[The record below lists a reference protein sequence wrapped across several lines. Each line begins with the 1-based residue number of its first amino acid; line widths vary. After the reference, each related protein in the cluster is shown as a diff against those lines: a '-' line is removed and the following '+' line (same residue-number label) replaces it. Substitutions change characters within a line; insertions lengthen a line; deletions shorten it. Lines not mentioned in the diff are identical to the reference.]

1 MAQGKQDEVGSVIL
15 GSDKASGNAFI
26 VDGDADGPTN
36 QDSGN
41 NGEDFQEPTAIFG
54 TENGDTGDTGSGT
67 ASPASASG
75 PEISARTGRAK
86 RAYTRREGGTRAKVP
101 SSVDILSGIFMSLT
115 NSIAAIKSIP
125 EMEFDE
131 NETRLLAKSSTDLL
145 GYYQIAPTE
154 AQLIWGAFFSAWGTA
169 IVPRVLAYGVRTR
182 REKKEAKPE
191 TPPAPP
197 PVSSAFPPK
206 EPAGA
211 TRPPNGTAPPGKI
224 YDFTRNAAE

>member
-1 MAQGKQDEVGSVIL
+1 MAQGKQDEVGSVII
-15 GSDKASGNAFI
+15 GSDQTGGNAFI
-26 VDGDADGPTN
+26 VDSDPIGPTGE
-36 QDSGN
+36 SGGN
-41 NGEDFQEPTAIFG
+41 RAEDFQEPTAIYG
-54 TENGDTGDTGSGT
+54 TADGDTGNSSAGT
-67 ASPASASG
+67 EATSA
-75 PEISARTGRAK
+75 PEISARTGRTK
-86 RAYTRREGGTRAKVP
+86 RAYTRRSEGARAKVP

-169 IVPRVLAYGVRTR
+169 IVPRVLAYGVRMR
-182 REKKEAKPE
+182 REKKETKLE

-197 PVSSAFPPK
+197 PVASAFPSK

-211 TRPPNGTAPPGKI
+211 PRQPNGTAPPGKI
-224 YDFTRNAAE
+224 FDFTRNAAE

>member
-1 MAQGKQDEVGSVIL
+1 MAQGKQDEIGSVIF
-15 GSDKASGNAFI
+15 GSDQTSGNAFI
-26 VDGDADGPTN
+26 ADSDADGPTK

-41 NGEDFQEPTAIFG
+41 HGEDFQEPTAIFG
-54 TENGDTGDTGSGT
+54 SENGDTGDTGAGT
-67 ASPASASG
+67 AS

-101 SSVDILSGIFMSLT
+101 SSLDILSGIFLSLT
-115 NSIAAIKSIP
+115 NSVAAIKSVP

-131 NETRLLAKSSTDLL
+131 NEARLLAKASTDLL
-145 GYYQIAPTE
+145 SYYQIAPTE

-169 IVPRVLAYGVRTR
+169 VVPRVLAYGVRTR
-182 REKKEAKPE
+182 REKKEAKPQ

-197 PVSSAFPPK
+197 PVSSAFPSK

-211 TRPPNGTAPPGKI
+211 PRPPNGTAPPGKI